1 VQLEVGRHLHSQTRP
16 SGLGFALLARASPGG
31 KARSAKGAPVSAPPP
46 ANGKAS
52 THVTA
57 SALVPVAII
66 TLVWGCN
73 WPVLKMGV
81 AELAPLTFRALTLP
95 FAAIGLLAIARLA
108 GDSLRIPRD
117 LWGKLALL
125 ALFNITG
132 WNGLV
137 LFGLQ
142 QLPAGRS
149 VILAFTMPAWSVL
162 FSLLLLHEPLS
173 GRKIVGMLL
182 GVLGMALL
190 LGDDIRHLERKPTA
204 ALLIL
209 GAAISWALGV
219 VLLRKWKP
227 AVPQTVVSG
236 WMMLL
241 GWVPLCMLEPFFS
254 TGPLHAPSAAAWFA
268 ILYNIF
274 LAGTLAHWAFFTL
287 ARTLP
292 VAVSSMSSLP
302 VPIVGVFA
310 GMLVLGERPGPFE
323 WSALALVVAAMIAV
337 LWTPKPAPMPAAPD
351 N

>member
-1 VQLEVGRHLHSQTRP
+1 MRAPQP
-16 SGLGFALLARASPGG
+16 PDDKASP
-31 KARSAKGAPVSAPPP
+31 
-46 ANGKAS
+46 
-52 THVTA
+52 HVTA
-57 SALVPVAII
+57 GALIPVAII

-81 AELAPLTFRALTLP
+81 AEMAPLTFRTLTLP
-95 FAAIGLLAIARLA
+95 FAAAGLLAIAKLA
-108 GDSLRIPRD
+108 GDPLGVPRK

-149 VILAFTMPAWSVL
+149 VILAFTMPMWST
-162 FSLLLLHEPLS
+162 LLSFALLHEPLS
-173 GRKIVGMLL
+173 GRKVAGLALGML
-182 GVLGMALL
+182 GMGLL
-190 LGDDIRHLERKPTA
+190 LGDDIRHFERAPVA

-209 GAAISWALGV
+209 GAAASWALGV

-227 AVPQTVVSG
+227 PIPQTVVSG

-241 GWVPLCMLEPFFS
+241 GWIPLVLLA
-254 TGPLHAPSAAAWFA
+254 PLFDDAPLRIPSGAVWFA

-274 LAGTLAHWAFFTL
+274 LAGTVAHWAFFSL

-302 VPIVGVFA
+302 VPIVGVFS
-310 GMLVLGERPGPFE
+310 GMLILGERPGTSE
-323 WSALALVVAAMIAV
+323 WGALVLVVAAMVTV
-337 LWTPKPAPMPAAPD
+337 LWPSSRAQAPAPLTPED
-351 N
+351 